1 MSKSF
6 IVQSV
11 LLPMLVSS
19 TAAVGADV
27 PGRWLHSLCKPLS
40 ITKYGP
46 FVVLENGHLMTV
58 DRNVLA
64 ASADDGKTWTQVGPT
79 IQSGIRMGGGGHPG
93 QFMRTAHGTIVI
105 VYLDMDAY
113 KFSWDNNK
121 GAPKPDCKLELW
133 CIRSTDG
140 GKTWIDRQR
149 LLGGYNAD
157 FMGFIQTRKGTLVVT
172 VEHLAPDLRR
182 WVSCSFVS
190 ADEGKTWK
198 QGNLIDLGGHGHHD
212 GAVEPMVAEL
222 SDGRLL
228 MLLRTNLDRFWQAWS
243 TDGGRYWR
251 TLKPSEIDASSSPG
265 WLLRLRSG
273 RLALV
278 WNRLTPEG
286 KSSYPRASHPGPAS
300 EFPASWHREELSL
313 VFSSDDGATWTKPV
327 VIARQPGG
335 KLCYPYM
342 LERRP
347 GELWITTH
355 GQAGKGGKTV
365 PPLAIGL
372 MEKDFVAKGQ

>member
-1 MSKSF
+1 MLQPIIVGSLMS
-6 IVQSV
+6 
-11 LLPMLVSS
+11 MLVSS
-19 TAAVGADV
+19 STAAGGGPA
-27 PGRWLHSLCKPLS
+27 GRWVHACCEPLG
-40 ITKYGP
+40 ITKTGP
-46 FVVLENGHLMTV
+46 FVVLEDGDLMTV
-58 DRNVLA
+58 DGNVLA
-64 ASADDGKTWTQVGPT
+64 VSKDDGKTWSA
-79 IQSGIRMGGGGHPG
+79 ISSAIHSGIRMGGGGHPG
-93 QFMRTAHGTIVI
+93 QFVRTARGTIVI
-105 VYLDMDAY
+105 VYLDMDGY
-113 KFSWDNNK
+113 KFSWDNAK

-157 FMGFIQTRKGTLVVT
+157 FMGFIQTRKGALVVT
-172 VEHLAPDLRR
+172 VEHLSPELRR

-190 ADEGKTWK
+190 ADEGKTWR

-228 MLLRTNLDRFWQAWS
+228 MLIRTNLDWLWEARS

-251 TLKPSEIDASSSPG
+251 TLKPTALDASSSPG
-265 WLLRLRSG
+265 WLVRLRSG

-278 WNRLTPEG
+278 WNRLNPEG
-286 KSSYPRASHPGPAS
+286 RTAPRRMHTGPAS

-313 VFSSDDGATWTKPV
+313 VFSSDDGATWTKPAV
-327 VIARQPGG
+327 VARQPGG

-355 GQAGKGGKTV
+355 GHAGRGRKAV
-365 PPLAIGL
+365 PPLAVRIS
-372 MEKDFVAKGQ
+372 EKAFLSQVDK